1 MLAWTLWL
9 LRPVSLNIYKKV
21 ISLWERFERTR
32 SCQLCQFCCNWQF
45 YCVCAMCWTN
55 GSWQVDDLCTCWGE
69 PACVWLNVFW
79 KSKNF
84 CSWAIVAWSK
94 IKQKHTKRQVYIK
107 IRKFT
112 MSITVFL
119 SFINRDSEISI
130 NCEFTGFLY

>member
-1 MLAWTLWL
+1 MDFVVVTA
-9 LRPVSLNIYKKV
+9 SFIKYIKKV
-21 ISLWERFERTR
+21 ISLWERFESTR
-32 SCQLCQFCCNWQF
+32 SCQLCQFCCKRQF

-94 IKQKHTKRQVYIK
+94 IKHKHTKRQVYIK

-112 MSITVFL
+112 MSITAFL

-130 NCEFTGFLY
+130 NCEFTDFL